1 MLSGGADGSG
11 GWALD
16 RPSTPMSRR
25 LLHSCCQAHLV
36 PTSGWPLR
44 ACRRC
49 SASGER
55 AETGA
60 GVLRRCYTLFGL
72 RSALACA
79 ASAAWQRGEQGLATD
94 GCPAVLAVCN
104 WVPMA
109 RRQACEARQ
118 RNKCAPMQHAH
129 AEVFAPCRQ
138 PWAISRHCDHRARS
152 SASLSGRL
160 TSRCSNPGTQTR
172 PAASACPCSLPGQ
185 PHEL

>member
-1 MLSGGADGSG
+1 
-11 GWALD
+11 
-16 RPSTPMSRR
+16 MSRR
-25 LLHSCCQAHLV
+25 FMHSWHQSHLV

-79 ASAAWQRGEQGLATD
+79 ASAAWQRGERDLLQTAAWLCSQSAIGFRWLDNKPLRRGSATSA
-94 GCPAVLAVCN
+94 CPCST
-104 WVPMA
+104 
-109 RRQACEARQ
+109 
-118 RNKCAPMQHAH
+118 AH
-129 AEVFAPCRQ
+129 ADALLLAGSPGQSSDTVIVALDHLHSLQAAPPLPVQ
-138 PWAISRHCDHRARS
+138 TPA
-152 SASLSGRL
+152 
-160 TSRCSNPGTQTR
+160 PQTR

-185 PHEL
+185 PHEP